1 MLAKINPTTTQAWK
15 KLQAHFARTDFDLR
29 TLFLHPERFSNFSVE
44 KENFLFDYSKNLINE
59 ETITLL
65 LQLAEECQLKE
76 AIDSMFSGTKINE
89 TESRAVLH
97 TALRDFS
104 DDPILIDGK
113 NIKEEIRMVLNQMR
127 DFSEKIIS
135 GEHRGFSGKQIT
147 DVVNIGIGG
156 SDLGP
161 AMVVS
166 SLKHFKTRLNVH
178 FVSNIDGSHLAE
190 TLKALN
196 AETTLFFIASK
207 TFTTQETM
215 TNAASAKDWFLKNG
229 TEYEDIAKHF
239 VAISTNTKAVKNFG
253 IDEENMFRFWD
264 WVGGRYSLWSAIGLS
279 IVLAVGFTRFEEL
292 LTGAFNVD
300 QHFRTAKFSENIPVI
315 MGLLGIWYRNFHHAE
330 THAIL
335 PYSQYLHRF
344 PAYLQQADM
353 ESNGKSVDR
362 NGKFVSYK
370 TGAVLWGEPGTNGQH
385 AFFQLIHQ
393 GTAIIPADF
402 IAFTQSADH
411 LSDHQEKLLAN
422 FFAQPEA
429 LAFGKTETEARTEL
443 AKSGMDAATVENL
456 VNHHIFQGNKPTNSL
471 LFKELTPFSLGQLIA
486 LYEHKIFVQ
495 GVIWNIFSYDQFG
508 VELGKVLAK
517 TILPELKNDHHV
529 TSHDS
534 STNGLIAYFKRHRL

>member
-113 NIKEEIRMVLNQMR
+113 NIKEEIRMVLNKMR
-127 DFSEKIIS
+127 DFSKKIIS

-190 TLKALN
+190 TVKALN
-196 AETTLFFIASK
+196 AETTLFIIASK

-229 TEYEDIAKHF
+229 GEYEDIAKHF

-253 IDEENMFRFWD
+253 IDEENMFRF
-264 WVGGRYSLWSAIGLS
+264 
-279 IVLAVGFTRFEEL
+279 
-292 LTGAFNVD
+292 
-300 QHFRTAKFSENIPVI
+300 
-315 MGLLGIWYRNFHHAE
+315 
-330 THAIL
+330 
-335 PYSQYLHRF
+335 
-344 PAYLQQADM
+344 
-353 ESNGKSVDR
+353 
-362 NGKFVSYK
+362 
-370 TGAVLWGEPGTNGQH
+370 
-385 AFFQLIHQ
+385 
-393 GTAIIPADF
+393 
-402 IAFTQSADH
+402 
-411 LSDHQEKLLAN
+411 
-422 FFAQPEA
+422 
-429 LAFGKTETEARTEL
+429 
-443 AKSGMDAATVENL
+443 
-456 VNHHIFQGNKPTNSL
+456 
-471 LFKELTPFSLGQLIA
+471 
-486 LYEHKIFVQ
+486 
-495 GVIWNIFSYDQFG
+495 
-508 VELGKVLAK
+508 
-517 TILPELKNDHHV
+517 
-529 TSHDS
+529 
-534 STNGLIAYFKRHRL
+534 